1 MMRIMAFLTVVAALA
16 ACDPGAPSEGAQ
28 RAPNDRQQPSVTEP
42 GLHVSGFAEVGVV
55 KTF

>member
-1 MMRIMAFLTVVAALA
+1 MMRAFVCLSVVATLA

-42 GLHVSGFAEVGVV
+42 GLHVSGFATVGVV